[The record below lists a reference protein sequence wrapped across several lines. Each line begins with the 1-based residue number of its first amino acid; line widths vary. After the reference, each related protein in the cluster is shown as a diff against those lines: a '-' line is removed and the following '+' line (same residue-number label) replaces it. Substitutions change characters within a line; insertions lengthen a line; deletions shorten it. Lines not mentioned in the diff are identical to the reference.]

1 MKLPDDNDVVRANG
15 RSGFDPLG
23 GLVPFVLEAE
33 KPATPKREEAKE
45 SAMAV
50 RLVGLVD
57 ADDLVVDE
65 RGDAYAHLLQ
75 DGHRELH
82 RVRSRGFRS
91 WLAGEMYDAEE
102 RAPNGEALSSALNV
116 LEARARRG
124 QRVTL
129 WNRVA
134 RGDDGATW
142 IDLADKQWRAVRVTS
157 RGWELRHD
165 PPPLFRR
172 YSHQQPLPRPVPG
185 GSAHKLLRFLNVAS
199 EDDGLLF
206 LASTVA
212 ALVPNI
218 PQAMLIL
225 HGPQGSAKTTAA
237 RVRRALVDPSAVPT
251 VIVRRDLG
259 ELVQALDHHYM
270 PLLDNLNT
278 LSDWQSDIFCQ
289 AATGGGFCKRELYS
303 DADDVILSFR
313 RPLVLTGINVPA
325 VAPDLLD
332 RAMLIRLERIAPD
345 RRQDETYFWQQFD
358 AARPEIFGGLL
369 DALVN
374 AMQIESTLS
383 LGRLPRLADFARW
396 GAAAAEALGFGA
408 GAFIKAMFANVE
420 RQLEEVVEYDPVA
433 HAVVELARAERQWSG
448 SASELYEVLAKARGN
463 NTAEAGWPKRSA
475 DLGRRLNV
483 LRSTLADLGV
493 QVEPSRH
500 GGGDRRRTWT
510 ITCHS

>member
-1 MKLPDDNDVVRANG
+1 MKLPDDNDVVRAKG
-15 RSGFDPLG
+15 RAAFDPMAG
-23 GLVPFVLEAE
+23 VVPFTLPTE
-33 KPATPKREEAKE
+33 KPAAAKREEGKE
-45 SAMAV
+45 SAMAA
-50 RLVGLVD
+50 RLVEMVD
-57 ADDLVVDE
+57 ADDLIVDE
-65 RGDAYAHLLQ
+65 RGDAYAHVLQ
-75 DGHRELH
+75 DAHRELH

-91 WLAGEMYDAEE
+91 WLAGRMYDAED
-102 RAPNGEALSSALNV
+102 RAPNGEALGSALNV
-116 LEARARRG
+116 IEARARRG

-134 RGDDGATW
+134 RAEDGTIW
-142 IDLADKQWRAVRVTS
+142 LDLADKRSRAVRVS
-157 RGWELRHD
+157 ADGWELRHD

-172 YSHQQPLPRPVPG
+172 YSHQQSLPHPVRG
-185 GSAHKLLRFLNVAS
+185 GDARKLLDFLNVGS
-199 EDDGLLF
+199 DEDTLLF
-206 LASTVA
+206 LASMVA
-212 ALVPNI
+212 ALVPDI

-237 RVRRALVDPSAVPT
+237 RLRRALIDPSAVPT
-251 VIVRRDLG
+251 VIVRRDIG

-332 RAMLIRLERIAPD
+332 RSMLIRLERIAPE
-345 RRQDETYFWQQFD
+345 RRQEEARFWQQFD
-358 AARPEIFGGLL
+358 AARAEILGGLL
-369 DALVN
+369 DALVI
-374 AMQIESTLS
+374 AMRIKPGLA

-396 GAAAAEALGFGA
+396 GAAASQALGFGA
-408 GAFIKAMFANVE
+408 QAFVDAMFANVE
-420 RQLEEVVEYDPVA
+420 RQIEEVVEHDPVA
-433 HAVVELARAERQWSG
+433 HAVLELARAERDWSG
-448 SASELYEVLAKARGN
+448 SASELYDVLSKARGG
-463 NTAEAGWPKRSA
+463 NTTEAGWPKRSA

-493 QVEPSRH
+493 QVEPSRQ
-500 GGGDRRRTWT
+500 GGGGRRRTWT
-510 ITCHS
+510 ITCRA

>member
-1 MKLPDDNDVVRANG
+1 MKQPDDNDVVRANG
-15 RSGFDPLG
+15 RAGFDPMDRLT
-23 GLVPFVLEAE
+23 PFMVAAQ
-33 KPATPKREEAKE
+33 KAAAPKREEGKE

-50 RLVGLVD
+50 RLVQFVEPE
-57 ADDLVVDE
+57 DLIVDE
-65 RGDAYAHLLQ
+65 RGDVYAHTLQ

-91 WLAGEMYDAEE
+91 WLAGRMYDAEE
-102 RAPNGEALSSALNV
+102 RAPNGEALGSALNV
-116 LEARARRG
+116 IEAKARRG
-124 QRVTL
+124 VRTTL

-134 RGDDGATW
+134 RGEDGAIW

-157 RGWELRHD
+157 RGWEVRRD

-172 YSHQQPLPRPVPG
+172 YSHQQALPVPVKG
-185 GSAHKLLRFLNVAS
+185 GDAHKLLRFLNVAS
-199 EDDGLLF
+199 DDDALLF
-206 LASTVA
+206 LASMVA
-212 ALVPNI
+212 ALVPDI

-237 RVRRALVDPSAVPT
+237 RVRRALVDPSGVPT
-251 VIVRRDLG
+251 VIVRRDIG

-332 RAMLIRLERIAPD
+332 RSILIRLERIAPE
-345 RRQDETYFWQQFD
+345 RRQDESYLWRQFD
-358 AARPEIFGGLL
+358 AARPEILGGLL
-369 DALVN
+369 DALVG
-374 AMQIESTLS
+374 AMQIEATLT

-396 GAAAAEALGFGA
+396 GAAASEALGFGA
-408 GAFIKAMFANVE
+408 STFVKAMFANVE
-420 RQLEEVVEYDPVA
+420 RQIEEVVEGDPVA
-433 HAVVELARAERQWSG
+433 HAVLELARAEREWSG
-448 SASELYEVLAKARGN
+448 TASELYEALTKARGGN
-463 NTAEAGWPKRSA
+463 AAEAGWPKRSA

-483 LRSTLADLGV
+483 LRSTLAELGV
-493 QVEPSRH
+493 HAEPSRQ
-500 GGGDRRRTWT
+500 GGGGRRRTWT
-510 ITCHS
+510 ITCRT

>member
-1 MKLPDDNDVVRANG
+1 MKLPDDNDVVRTNG
-15 RSGFDPLG
+15 RANFDPMADI
-23 GLVPFVLEAE
+23 VPFTPPAE
-33 KPATPKREEAKE
+33 KAAAPRREEAKE

-50 RLVGLVD
+50 RLVELVD
-57 ADDLVVDE
+57 AEDLIVDE
-65 RGDAYAHLLQ
+65 RGDAYAQVLK
-75 DGHRELH
+75 DAHREMH

-91 WLAGEMYDAEE
+91 WLAGRMYDAED
-102 RAPNGEALSSALNV
+102 RAPNGEALGSALNV
-116 LEARARRG
+116 IEARARHG

-129 WNRVA
+129 WNRIA
-134 RGDDGATW
+134 RAEDGAIW
-142 IDLADKQWRAVRVTS
+142 IDLADRHWRAVRVTAA
-157 RGWELRHD
+157 GWELRHD

-172 YSHQQPLPRPVPG
+172 YSHQQALPRPVPG
-185 GSAHKLLRFLNVAS
+185 SDARKLLDFLNVGS
-199 EDDGLLF
+199 DDDALLF
-206 LASTVA
+206 LSSMVA
-212 ALVPNI
+212 ALVPDI

-237 RVRRALVDPSAVPT
+237 RLRRALIDPSAVPT
-251 VIVRRDLG
+251 VIVRRDIG

-332 RAMLIRLERIAPD
+332 RSMLIRLERIAPE
-345 RRQDETYFWQQFD
+345 RRQEEAVFWQEFE
-358 AARPEIFGGLL
+358 RVKPMILGGLL
-369 DALVN
+369 DALVG
-374 AMQIESTLS
+374 AMRIKPTLS

-396 GAAAAEALGFGA
+396 GAAASQALGYGA
-408 GAFIKAMFANVE
+408 AAFVSAMFANVE
-420 RQLEEVVEYDPVA
+420 RQIEEVVEHDPVA
-433 HAVVELARAERQWSG
+433 HAVLELARAEREWSG
-448 SASELYEVLAKARGN
+448 SASELYDVLSKARGGS
-463 NTAEAGWPKRSA
+463 ASEAGWPKRSA

-493 QVEPSRH
+493 QVEPSRQ
-500 GGGDRRRTWT
+500 GGGGRRRTWT
-510 ITCHS
+510 ITCRT